1 MSDQRHEAA
10 GGNIQRDILENQTV
24 PPVSKGEMVNFHPT
38 AAQRR
43 VIRTPRLARAI
54 HQLENALAGDH
65 RLLQHRLLG
74 GQLDKR
80 LVKAS
85 KIADKRVQ
93 DPNLDRAHRA
103 KAEQHQQPAQ
113 HQRGKKAQQ
122 RAQQKTVQ
130 AQRLHPRQIVGI
142 AGLAHPFA
150 KARLLAEL
158 LDDPHAVDHFVKTIV
173 DVGKPG
179 AHPAHDRRAIA
190 LIDDHHDQHRREN
203 RDRHQ
208 RHPPV
213 EAKHRHQHRADQRGA
228 AQYRSHHRHVQ
239 IANDFRIVGYP

>member
-1 MSDQRHEAA
+1 
-10 GGNIQRDILENQTV
+10 
-24 PPVSKGEMVNFHPT
+24 MVNFHPT

-43 VIRTPRLARAI
+43 VIRTPRPARAI

-113 HQRGKKAQQ
+113 HQRGK
-122 RAQQKTVQ
+122 RLSSGRSENRR

-158 LDDPHAVDHFVKTIV
+158 LDDAHAVDHFVEAIV
-173 DVGKPG
+173 DVGKR
-179 AHPAHDRRAIA
+179 ARTRRTIGV
-190 LIDDHHDQHRREN
+190 L
-203 RDRHQ
+203 
-208 RHPPV
+208 
-213 EAKHRHQHRADQRGA
+213 
-228 AQYRSHHRHVQ
+228 
-239 IANDFRIVGYP
+239 

>member
-1 MSDQRHEAA
+1 
-10 GGNIQRDILENQTV
+10 
-24 PPVSKGEMVNFHPT
+24 MVNFHPT

-113 HQRGKKAQQ
+113 HQRGKRLSSGRSRKPSVRSVCI
-122 RAQQKTVQ
+122 RA
-130 AQRLHPRQIVGI
+130 R
-142 AGLAHPFA
+142 
-150 KARLLAEL
+150 
-158 LDDPHAVDHFVKTIV
+158 
-173 DVGKPG
+173 
-179 AHPAHDRRAIA
+179 
-190 LIDDHHDQHRREN
+190 
-203 RDRHQ
+203 
-208 RHPPV
+208 
-213 EAKHRHQHRADQRGA
+213 
-228 AQYRSHHRHVQ
+228 
-239 IANDFRIVGYP
+239 